1 VVGSPQ
7 KIMRIFDCIYLRT
20 DRNRYVGV
28 APQEVSVHNIGIYR
42 HVMANTEGLSDEAV
56 SSLLTLP
63 PSSQPAGRMT
73 SSSRLARREKMM
85 ELSEG
90 ETPAATVIRASKA
103 PTVVRSGSTKKSP
116 GRSRVAKIDTM
127 DQCLSNDEVPMVEDR
142 HNEIDDE
149 NHKPVIMSAYI
160 HERSVCATELNGNV
174 ESTKPRVSRF
184 KQRNNELRAP
194 TAGGFPSLDNA
205 PVGTF
210 TRKGM
215 TGRTSS
221 RVEPLP
227 RTIDAVQKSTQHHH
241 PNAFNN
247 LGQASDSLLASMS
260 TEEIRE
266 GVEEIT
272 TILSSKS
279 IDFLKRRGKQK
290 LATSNESSFRRAMQD
305 NNSTNNDIVMT
316 RVDSIQLEERM
327 VREGKE
333 KTSELLSSVRTP
345 DDMDR
350 VYNEALELGLAAE
363 LPSSSL
369 ETIPDLTYGG
379 SFVSD
384 RIKNLHIATSLLR
397 STVPKQRLL
406 GAKRVCEI
414 LEEDVTELVVRR
426 REHSYSD
433 SYDKRESLRETYPQF
448 LPVAVRCLL
457 DESLATFQT
466 TGGRILLSTI
476 IRCIHSLM
484 ILFVHPYHVITIS
497 PETHGCDDPF
507 ILYQTCFMSDVSHCP
522 PGTELYPPTQIRPL
536 DEVGDDNAACYRTD
550 SSAATAA
557 SDSKAFYND
566 PAWTLLSRM
575 RVLPCLSDVLRCVST
590 ESVISE
596 ATIRSICGILAM
608 LSVRSP
614 GAAGAIACHKGIL
627 PFLISYC
634 LSPQIS
640 FHGEGLF
647 KTANVQPALIL
658 LCTLARQSRDI
669 AELEIPFQ
677 MIIPELQAILCVE
690 AESEIQCWSVI
701 LLRILMRY
709 SAGIEHVETLISMSA
724 PCIEMM
730 RRDSNLITQYLSLF
744 AAICY
749 VSKTDDRLAM
759 SGSWLSFSVTKCIT
773 SFQDVVKGGSK
784 NDARLASAQLQFIA
798 SYISTAAPTKR
809 SHYIPI
815 VSNESCSDVIK
826 AALESEM
833 LNNALAIVLRVSFNA
848 TWDACD
854 DVPTLS
860 LEDEAIG
867 CAFVSSLMT
876 FVEVLGNLDLSEEIR
891 MKLVIKMSAVL
902 EYFARMNNST
912 IASTGSTFHPARQS
926 WLVESEFSVLNIL
939 CKESSRVASIWPLL
953 STFAFSLLGRLNM
966 GHEKMADFICRQQ
979 ILFQVGHEIE
989 QTDFSLQTLFLTE
1002 LSIEDRRKQLDHSAN
1017 IYFMSDL
1024 NGRNKGPLIS
1034 LRCFA
1039 DVSDSPRND
1048 VGVGRFFLPLGG
1060 IWMWNVLSSTVT
1072 SQEPTVDQNDVSV
1085 DVVSHT
1091 LRLLLQLEMMKNAS
1105 HYAASI
1111 SNGTKLYHTTNVCLF
1126 PEIVLSDDTI
1136 KSSLDLLFQRLTGFK
1151 CSTITDKTLV
1161 NAFIKACFGHSRI
1174 SKESKKSITMGDVT
1188 GQTAQK
1194 LHDMLNDKQSIMSDE
1209 YSKDEL
1215 KALDDFVE
1223 DLCNAFIE
1231 YGGQHSTFTN
1241 FIRLF
1246 LRHDFPSKV
1255 ISTVLTKLYPVL
1267 NLLTIEE
1274 EDRDAQLY
1282 YLTQSI
1288 RGGLPS
1294 QDSSRRDTSI
1304 VLDSFSYSLRKRD
1317 KVLSRHDYAYLLAVA
1332 YLSRNLASSSQRC
1345 ECGLEATKNRLA
1357 GLNDEI
1363 VYDITQVGV
1372 KILADGSTADAIIN
1386 CVLDVCLDSTKG
1398 LLAQDENTQK
1408 NWRSMIKVPFGI

>member
-1 VVGSPQ
+1 MEFNS
-7 KIMRIFDCIYLRT
+7 Y
-20 DRNRYVGV
+20 NR
-28 APQEVSVHNIGIYR
+28 P
-42 HVMANTEGLSDEAV
+42 DEAV
-56 SSLLTLP
+56 SSLFTLP
-63 PSSQPAGRMT
+63 PSSKPAGRMT
-73 SSSRLARREKMM
+73 AQLARRETMM
-85 ELSEG
+85 ELGEG
-90 ETPAATVIRASKA
+90 ETPAATVIRSSKA
-103 PTVVRSGSTKKSP
+103 PAVVVRSSSRSSSTKKSHE
-116 GRSRVAKIDTM
+116 RIRAAETDTM
-127 DQCLSNDEVPMVEDR
+127 NQCFSGDEVPIIEDR
-142 HNEIDDE
+142 HNEINDDVSA

-160 HERSVCATELNGNV
+160 RERSICATELHGNM

-184 KQRNNELRAP
+184 KQRNKELRAP
-194 TAGGFPSLDNA
+194 TAGGFPSLDIA

-227 RTIDAVQKSTQHHH
+227 GTIDAVQKSTQHHH

-247 LGQASDSLLASMS
+247 LGQASDSLFASMS

-272 TILSSKS
+272 SILSSKS
-279 IDFLKRRGKQK
+279 IDFLKKRGKQK
-290 LATSNESSFRRAMQD
+290 LATTSNELSFKRAIQD
-305 NNSTNNDIVMT
+305 NNSTNSDIVMT
-316 RVDSIQLEERM
+316 RADSIQLEERL

-345 DDMDR
+345 DDMDH
-350 VYNEALELGLAAE
+350 VYNKALQLGLAAE

-369 ETIPDLTYGG
+369 ETSPDVTNGG
-379 SFVSD
+379 NFMSD
-384 RIKNLHIATSLLR
+384 RMKKLHISTSLLR

-414 LEEDVTELVVRR
+414 LDEDVTELVVRR

-433 SYDKRESLRETYPQF
+433 SYDLRESLREIYPQY

-484 ILFVHPYHVITIS
+484 MLFVHPYHVITIS

-536 DEVGDDNAACYRTD
+536 DEIGDDNAACYRAD

-557 SDSKAFYND
+557 SDSRAFYND

-575 RVLPCLSDVLRCVST
+575 RILPCLSDVLRCVST
-590 ESVISE
+590 ESVTSE

-614 GAAGAIACHKGIL
+614 GAASAIACHKGIL

-634 LSPQIS
+634 LSPEIS
-640 FHGEGLF
+640 SDEIDEGLF
-647 KTANVQPALIL
+647 KTTNVQPALIL

-690 AESEIQCWSVI
+690 AESEIQCWTVI

-709 SAGIEHVETLISMSA
+709 SVGIEHVETLISLAA

-730 RRDSNLITQYLSLF
+730 RQDSSLVAHYLTLF
-744 AAICY
+744 ATICD

-759 SGSWLSFSVTKCIT
+759 SGSWLSPSVTKCIT
-773 SFQDVVKGGSK
+773 SFQYVVKGGSK
-784 NDARLASAQLQFIA
+784 NDSRLASAQLRFIA

-809 SHYIPI
+809 SYYIPI

-833 LNNALAIVLRVSFNA
+833 LDNALAIVLRVSCNA

-854 DVPTLS
+854 YVPTLS
-860 LEDEAIG
+860 LKDEVIG
-867 CAFVSSLMT
+867 CAFVSSFMT
-876 FVEVLGNLDLSEEIR
+876 FVEVLGNLDLSKEIR
-891 MKLVIKMSAVL
+891 MKLVNKISASL
-902 EYFARMNNST
+902 ENFARMNNST
-912 IASTGSTFHPARQS
+912 IASTGNTFHPARQS

-939 CKESSRVASIWPLL
+939 CKESSRVVSIWPLL
-953 STFAFSLLGRLNM
+953 STFVYSLVGRLNM
-966 GHEKMADFICRQQ
+966 GHEKFAEVIFRQQ
-979 ILFQVGHEIE
+979 YLPFQVGHEIE

-1002 LSIEDRRKQLDHSAN
+1002 LSIGDRGKQLDHSAN

-1024 NGRNKGPLIS
+1024 NVRNNGPLNS
-1034 LRCFA
+1034 LRCTA
-1039 DVSDSPRND
+1039 DISGSSTND

-1091 LRLLLQLEMMKNAS
+1091 LRLLLQLEMMTNAS
-1105 HYAASI
+1105 NYVSSI
-1111 SNGTKLYHTTNVCLF
+1111 HNGTKLYHATNVCLF
-1126 PEIVLSDDTI
+1126 PESVLSDDRVQ
-1136 KSSLDLLFQRLTGFK
+1136 SALDLLFQRLSGFK
-1151 CSTITDKTLV
+1151 CSTMTDSTLV
-1161 NAFIKACFGHSRI
+1161 NDFIKACFGHSRI
-1174 SKESKKSITMGDVT
+1174 SKETKKSIAMGDVT
-1188 GQTAQK
+1188 GQTAKK
-1194 LHDMLNDKQSIMSDE
+1194 LHDMLNDGQSSMMSDE

-1231 YGGQHSTFTN
+1231 YGGQYSTFTN

-1246 LRHDFPSKV
+1246 LRHDFPAKV
-1255 ISTVLTKLYPVL
+1255 TSTVLTKLHPVL

-1274 EDRDAQLY
+1274 EDRDALLY

-1288 RGGLPS
+1288 RS
-1294 QDSSRRDTSI
+1294 QDSSRRDPSGVI
-1304 VLDSFSYSLRKRD
+1304 DSFSHTLRKRD
-1317 KVLSRHDYAYLLAVA
+1317 KDLSRHDYAYLLAVA
-1332 YLSRNLASSSQRC
+1332 YLGRNLASSSQRC
-1345 ECGLEATKNRLA
+1345 ECGLVAMKNRLA
-1357 GLNDEI
+1357 RLNDEI
-1363 VYDITQVGV
+1363 VYDITQVAV
-1372 KILADGSTADAIIN
+1372 KILADGSTSNAIIF

-1398 LLAQDENTQK
+1398 LVAQDDNTQK
-1408 NWRSMIKVPFGI
+1408 NWLSLMEMQFGI